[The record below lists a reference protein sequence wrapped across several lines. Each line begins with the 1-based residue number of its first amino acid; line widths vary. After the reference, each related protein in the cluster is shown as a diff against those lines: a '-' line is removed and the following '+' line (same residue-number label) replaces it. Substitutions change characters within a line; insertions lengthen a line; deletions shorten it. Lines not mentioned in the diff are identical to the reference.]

1 MTTNIPQN
9 QNQNISLKLN
19 EFNTLCSTYGWHKIK
34 SDPTWVVYTKK
45 YNETEYFEIQQQ
57 HTNLISV
64 SIPMKNIP
72 FQYKKQFFNETTAL
86 EYIEERFK
94 DFNS

>member
-1 MTTNIPQN
+1 MQLNLN
-9 QNQNISLKLN
+9 LKSLD
-19 EFNTLCSTYGWHKIK
+19 ELCQKFGWHKIK
-34 SDPTWVVYTKK
+34 SDPTWVIYTKK

-57 HTNLISV
+57 YSSRISV

-86 EYIEERFK
+86 EYMEERFK
-94 DFNS
+94 EFNS

>member
-1 MTTNIPQN
+1 MQ
-9 QNQNISLKLN
+9 LKLEN
-19 EFNTLCSTYGWHKIK
+19 FDNLCTTYGWHKIK

-45 YNETEYFEIQQQ
+45 HNETEYFEIQQQ
-57 HTNLISV
+57 YSNRISV

-86 EYIEERFK
+86 EYMEERFK
-94 DFNS
+94 EFNS